1 MEILVLDFDGVICD
15 SSDET
20 ARSGWLAGSFL
31 WPEWAKHDIT
41 PRFTREFRKLR
52 PLLHTGFESIAILKA
67 IEEKYSTPFIK
78 SNYNMIMR
86 QIFTSSQYNFDDL
99 KAFMNRVREDWIR
112 INEKDWLSK
121 QRLYPGLEEFIPLA
135 QKKYDSVY
143 ILTTREGQFASR
155 LLKYFSI
162 DFDEENIIGLEKGK
176 DKTEHLKDLLALAEG
191 TGKKGKKSKA
201 GSVIF
206 LDDRYLTLEKIVK
219 DKDLDKVSLYMPCW
233 GYNFSE
239 ERYAAG
245 DEERISLL
253 ELEDLSSLLE
263 N

>member
-1 MEILVLDFDGVICD
+1 MDILVLDFDGVICD

-41 PRFTREFRKLR
+41 PQLTREFRKLR

-67 IEEKYSTPFIK
+67 IKEKYSTPFIK

-86 QIFTSSQYNFDDL
+86 QIFTSSQYNFDEL
-99 KAFMNRVREDWIR
+99 KAFMSRVRKDWIR
-112 INEKDWLSK
+112 INEKNWLSK
-121 QRLYPGLEEFIPLA
+121 QRLYPGLKDFIPLA

-143 ILTTREGQFASR
+143 ILTTREGQFVSL
-155 LLKYFSI
+155 LLKYYGI

-191 TGKKGKKSKA
+191 SGKKSKTW
-201 GSVIF
+201 SVTF
-206 LDDRYLTLEKIVK
+206 LDDRYLTLQKIIK

-245 DEERISLL
+245 DEERITLL
-253 ELEDLSSLLE
+253 EIEDLSSLLG